1 MVTRSDRP
9 SLSCCKANLLTSG
22 SPFPLV
28 FSVAGRVLPSLSS
41 MGGVSSPATEEAFE
55 LTADPAF
62 EPILEATVFLGLSD
76 PVAAR
81 FASRAALEAD
91 TIVKSDRELLRTNGR
106 DLSVKVVTAEADRAA
121 VDDRNER
128 QLRRNKI
135 VEVRSSG
142 QCGDESFEQVCDATG
157 VSDRSLIRR

>member
-1 MVTRSDRP
+1 
-9 SLSCCKANLLTSG
+9 
-22 SPFPLV
+22 
-28 FSVAGRVLPSLSS
+28 

-91 TIVKSDRELLRTNGR
+91 TIVKSDCDLLRTIGC
-106 DLSVKVVTAEADRAA
+106 DSSVKVVTAEADRAA

-128 QLRRNKI
+128 QLNRSKTS
-135 VEVRSSG
+135 EVRSSG
-142 QCGDESFEQVCDATG
+142 ECGDEPFEQVCDATR
-157 VSDRSLIRR
+157 VSDRTLIRKWMVTRMGDDEKSSLWTIV